1 MFPGFLGG
9 MIGTLFVLDLL
20 EVHDTNW
27 LLLFAAYLATSFV
40 IQVVTKARERLR
52 SELVPSTVKYAPRS
66 SRQRT

>member
-9 MIGTLFVLDLL
+9 MIGALFVLDMYD
-20 EVHDTNW
+20 VHDTNW

-52 SELVPSTVKYAPRS
+52 SQSSLAYQPSRS